1 MGSVVGAGLVRETG
15 PGYVFLFAR
24 SVIIPHNLLSCA
36 VPKVSEARPWE
47 GRARQRKLSPTRGA
61 LPHGRASDTLSA

>member
-24 SVIIPHNLLSCA
+24 NVINLTIWYHAPFRNST
-36 VPKVSEARPWE
+36 VRE
-47 GRARQRKLSPTRGA
+47 GA
-61 LPHGRASDTLSA
+61 

>member
-24 SVIIPHNLLSCA
+24 GVIIPHNLLSCA
-36 VPKVSEARPWE
+36 VLFQKPDRQGGCVRK
-47 GRARQRKLSPTRGA
+47 GRTPLHP
-61 LPHGRASDTLSA
+61 P